1 MQVQV
6 YVAARLLD
14 QRFDTSLRDYST
26 NTAGLT
32 PSRDGEPSSS
42 SSWEGLS
49 GLTGLK
55 GLKGLKGLRC
65 LTGLESECE
74 RVVEPTDFTDLS
86 DLLPSSCA
94 IFPGYG
100 FDTPP

>member
-1 MQVQV
+1 MQV
-6 YVAARLLD
+6 YIAARLLD

-55 GLKGLKGLRC
+55 GLKGLRC